1 MTLDSFFAGAC
12 CSQSCKADRCGHKG
26 QRGCWDDFARLAAG
40 FPFKPSV
47 GTRRRSWPAF
57 RHCCTP
63 ATFARSRDTNV
74 AKEERATRIYQNNRT
89 QLLSYAG
96 KVFLLEPE
104 LVDVAVVVSAMGEPV
119 LEALGNE
126 SIFVQPQLPCKVL
139 QTATTLANT
148 ESKYPSTLSGIG

>member
-1 MTLDSFFAGAC
+1 M
-12 CSQSCKADRCGHKG
+12 
-26 QRGCWDDFARLAAG
+26 
-40 FPFKPSV
+40 
-47 GTRRRSWPAF
+47 
-57 RHCCTP
+57 
-63 ATFARSRDTNV
+63 
-74 AKEERATRIYQNNRT
+74 

-126 SIFVQPQLPCKVL
+126 CIFVQPQLPCKVL